1 MDTLIELHKPN
12 GYTLQ
17 RDMQPVLEVY
27 HKDLTR
33 CLVNHCLRGS
43 EDGVASAE
51 SVIGRICS
59 NDIWPSGKSGNSS
72 KEVLLLATLES
83 IITSLGV
90 GVKES
95 CGRISG
101 CIGSDNSRVCERA
114 MMMWKVPTFVEIFN
128 DEASKDERIADEVVR
143 ATGGDLRKGW
153 NPTVNKMRY
162 LVLERIN
169 EGLGDQGFKDTA
181 ERVYGRST
189 TRTGIGNTQDNHTKE
204 KYVMGEDRSDDSD
217 VESVASDDC
226 QLTRIRKV
234 AVKRN
239 WSGGH
244 GEVKEERTVNE
255 LMKEWRKEGGGG
267 TTIPP
272 ATITGVAPW
281 GKGGR
286 GQPPTTITGVAPWAM
301 GGRGQPP
308 TTITGVAPWGRGQPP
323 VTVTGVAPWAMG
335 GGGNIRSGGSIH
347 MRRSRIE
354 DKIGEEKDMD
364 IEDSKEISIEDS
376 KDTPSHSDKSSSSV
390 KNPGYL
396 KLLNF
401 METVKPPKTAKYT
414 PWAMT
419 QVKETPTLL
428 PNLKFHDLVLGQ
440 VLGEGAFR

>member
-1 MDTLIELHKPN
+1 
-12 GYTLQ
+12 
-17 RDMQPVLEVY
+17 MQPVLEVY

-33 CLVNHCLRGS
+33 CLVNHCLTSTTTTGGS
-43 EDGVASAE
+43 GVE
-51 SVIGRICS
+51 RVIGRICS
-59 NDIWPSGKSGNSS
+59 NDIWPSGKSGNSH

-128 DEASKDERIADEVVR
+128 NEAVKDERIADEVVR
-143 ATGGDLRKGW
+143 ATGGELRKGW

-162 LVLERIN
+162 LVLERIK
-169 EGLGDQGFKDTA
+169 EGLGEEGFKDTA

-189 TRTGIGNTQDNHTKE
+189 ARTSMGNTQDTHTKE
-204 KYVMGEDRSDDSD
+204 EYVVGEDRSDDSD

-239 WSGGH
+239 WSGGQ
-244 GEVKEERTVNE
+244 GEVEEERTVKE
-255 LMKEWRKEGGGG
+255 QMKEWRNEGN
-267 TTIPP
+267 TIPP
-272 ATITGVAPW
+272 STITGVAPW

-323 VTVTGVAPWAMG
+323 VTVTGVAPWAMAGRG
-335 GGGNIRSGGSIH
+335 GMGRGGRIDI
-347 MRRSRIE
+347 RRSREE

-364 IEDSKEISIEDS
+364 IEDEKEISIEDE
-376 KDTPSHSDKSSSSV
+376 KDTPSEEDMSNSS
-390 KNPGYL
+390 NPGYL
-396 KLLNF
+396 RLLNF

-419 QVKETPTLL
+419 QLMETPTLL
-428 PNLKFHDLVLGQ
+428 PNLKFHDLVFGQ